1 MSEKLKSLNTQC
13 FCPVNKTNKQ
23 NLGYLFSFIEKK
35 KRKLHHKWSVSAF
48 SHEPCRVPPER
59 MQWILLSENW
69 SPLTVLPPSIRGAG
83 DLCRPQPTGEQ
94 SACVSFCPGVSFF
107 CLDHILYCVWSLI
120 VCSVSRVEAFTV
132 DPSRQ
137 SSAIAAKAQCRPLT
151 WWMVPDNK
159 PWALHSAFHVTAVL
173 IAADL
178 QSSELSVRPVNSS
191 PLEARRCNK
200 LNDNNRTTLREHVL
214 VKLLNINQCHW
225 TNSCLQQIWP
235 TEWSCCAFMCWCNY
249 RDKRFFRHWKIHI
262 NAPSSGTTTQKVL
275 LVQESP
281 KMADKS

>member
-159 PWALHSAFHVTAVL
+159 TLGFTFSLSCHSS
-173 IAADL
+173 ADSGWPAEL
-178 QSSELSVRPVNSS
+178 RTLRATSELFTSRS
-191 PLEARRCNK
+191 
-200 LNDNNRTTLREHVL
+200 TTL
-214 VKLLNINQCHW
+214 
-225 TNSCLQQIWP
+225 QQ
-235 TEWSCCAFMCWCNY
+235 TE
-249 RDKRFFRHWKIHI
+249 R
-262 NAPSSGTTTQKVL
+262 
-275 LVQESP
+275 
-281 KMADKS
+281 